1 MNQLVDIIQY
11 SYIGVNR
18 ESAKYIIIFILT
30 KIGMYDTLVLY
41 LGRTKDST

>member
-1 MNQLVDIIQY
+1 MNQLVNIIQY

-18 ESAKYIIIFILT
+18 ESAKYIFILLLT
-30 KIGMYDTLVLY
+30 KIGMYDIIVLY